1 MKINPYYTIDRVPA
15 KNGRL
20 PFEFAVRGQNG
31 VICQFDSI
39 YTAALCARFF
49 SGASLRSYEK
59 DSVLMAL
66 DRYDKR
72 VLQECENVDQ
82 GDEKEGDPG

>member
-15 KNGRL
+15 KSGRL

>member
-1 MKINPYYTIDRVPA
+1 MKVNSYYKIDRVPA
-15 KNGRL
+15 ENGRL
-20 PFEFAVRGQNG
+20 PFEYAVRGQNG
-31 VICQFDSI
+31 IICQFDSL

-66 DRYDKR
+66 ERYDAR
-72 VLQECENVDQ
+72 VLQESAND
-82 GDEKEGDPG
+82 DESEQKEGDPG

>member
-15 KNGRL
+15 KSGRL

-31 VICQFDSI
+31 IICQFDSI